1 MCPVCRLV
9 FDQLSVDYKKIFSV
23 YEVIKRLICEMDF
36 ILRNYS
42 KSYFVETIQKLKEN
56 FVEIEVSTD

>member
-36 ILRNYS
+36 ILRNYL
-42 KSYFVETIQKLKEN
+42 KFYFVETIQKLKEN